1 MYKDLDQRVE
11 REKGIP
17 VLKLPKKGADLL
29 EGRQY
34 YLCPIARATVKEEYG
49 LVLPKT
55 VECTRRKHPARE
67 ITTIAKNLETGE
79 VKTTTMIDPA
89 VSATFRC
96 FISLNNIKVFTL
108 DLEKIAALHQFY
120 ADSHKA
126 AELEL
131 EELNEAK
138 KSHTPRAKKS
148 VAPIDI
154 DALFA
159 SLGV

>member
-1 MYKDLDQRVE
+1 MYKDLDHQVE
-11 REKGIP
+11 RERGVP

-34 YLCPIARATVKEEYG
+34 FLCPIARATIKETYG

-55 VECTRRKHPARE
+55 VECTRRKHPATR
-67 ITTIAKNLETGE
+67 ITSVNENLETGE
-79 VKTTTMIDPA
+79 SKTTVMECPA

-108 DLEKIAALHQFY
+108 DLEKIAELHQFY
-120 ADSHKA
+120 AESHLA

-131 EELNEAK
+131 EELQAEK
-138 KSHTPRAKKS
+138 KVRSPKARTVS
-148 VAPIDI
+148 APINI

-159 SLGV
+159 

>member
-17 VLKLPKKGADLL
+17 ILKLPKRGADLL

-34 YLCPIARATVKEEYG
+34 YLCPISRATVKETYG

-55 VECTRRKHPARE
+55 VECIKRKHPARE

-79 VKTTTMIDPA
+79 VKTTVMIDPA
-89 VSATFRC
+89 VEATFRC

-108 DLEKIAALHQFY
+108 DLEKISSLRQFY
-120 ADSHKA
+120 ADSHLA

-131 EELNEAK
+131 EEIQAEK
-138 KSHTPRAKKS
+138 KSHAPKAKKS

-159 SLGV
+159 